1 MRELTGARVTDAN
14 GTVAE
19 NLNRHAR
26 GAQRGNLVDRQLACR
41 RHALDSQLVGS
52 QSHGALAMDARL
64 RGQVNLDPGNRR
76 AQRASQPGIRHDQG
90 IGTQRIR
97 VRSQRHRVCQLVV
110 EHKNIERHVHTHAM
124 GMRHGAA
131 ARKLVIRKAMRA
143 HAGVKAAQ
151 PRIDGIG
158 TRGDG
163 RKHLVEP
170 ARRRQQLGQR
180 HTGSIQSSLVLS
192 GLGPIARI
200 AIGKLLTK
208 VCIHSEKCRLP
219 AYTRPRAPRLVYRVI
234 TYVHPAPTGTS
245 AVRHDIPGG
254 QYMGPRQRQGRSR
267 SKTHA
272 LPIILLSFLGFLL
285 IAGVAFGIGM
295 VGNVNRWLSDL
306 PDYTD
311 ANAYLVSEPTEIVD
325 CNGNKIA
332 SFYTQN
338 RKSITKDEVSPYV
351 LQGTVD
357 VEDERFYEHGGI
369 DLWGIARAAVATLGG
384 GHEGASTITQQLV
397 RNTIL
402 QEEQFDSTIERKVRE
417 AYIAVKMEDMYSKD
431 EILMMYLN
439 TIYYGHGAYGIEAAA
454 ETYLSKSAADLTL
467 SEAALLIGLPNSPS
481 QYDPTV
487 NPDLALSRRNKV
499 LDNMLRLGHI
509 TQEEHDAAQAEPITL
524 NVTEISGSGVDV
536 YSQPYFVSYVKQLL
550 EQEFSTDVLFKGG
563 LTVKTTID
571 PTMQQVAENAVR
583 EQLDTL
589 SLDGLD
595 MGMVVVDPKTGYIKC
610 MVGGYDYNADENHV
624 NHATAKRP
632 VGSTFKAFTLA
643 TAIQNGM
650 NPNVTLNCNSPLKA
664 KGTTTE
670 FQNYA
675 NQSYG
680 NITLKQATAYSSNTG
695 YIQVAEAVGNSKI
708 ISLVK
713 KLGIDPAKDNIED
726 VPVMT
731 LGTGSISPLEMAAAY
746 ATFANGGYYR
756 QPIAITEIDS
766 RTGSVLYQHTDNP
779 SQVLTEGEAA
789 AVTDVLSGVMKGSGT
804 GAAGA

>member
-1 MRELTGARVTDAN
+1 
-14 GTVAE
+14 
-19 NLNRHAR
+19 
-26 GAQRGNLVDRQLACR
+26 
-41 RHALDSQLVGS
+41 
-52 QSHGALAMDARL
+52 
-64 RGQVNLDPGNRR
+64 
-76 AQRASQPGIRHDQG
+76 
-90 IGTQRIR
+90 
-97 VRSQRHRVCQLVV
+97 
-110 EHKNIERHVHTHAM
+110 
-124 GMRHGAA
+124 
-131 ARKLVIRKAMRA
+131 
-143 HAGVKAAQ
+143 
-151 PRIDGIG
+151 
-158 TRGDG
+158 
-163 RKHLVEP
+163 
-170 ARRRQQLGQR
+170 
-180 HTGSIQSSLVLS
+180 
-192 GLGPIARI
+192 
-200 AIGKLLTK
+200 
-208 VCIHSEKCRLP
+208 
-219 AYTRPRAPRLVYRVI
+219 
-234 TYVHPAPTGTS
+234 
-245 AVRHDIPGG
+245 
-254 QYMGPRQRQGRSR
+254 MGPRQRQGRSR

-670 FQNYA
+670 VQNYA

-779 SQVLTEGEAA
+779 SQVLTQGEAGVMPLGADYVKA
-789 AVTDVLSGVMKGSGT
+789 ARKLCDEHKALLIIDEVQTGIGRTGAWFAFQREDLSGGVTPDIVTFAKGVGGGFPMGGMISF
-804 GAAGA
+804 GAELSALFTPGSHGSTFAGNPLGASAALATLGVIEEDNLVDNAEERGKQLRDGIASCGNPLFVSVRGRGLLDAIELAHPCSHAAMNWALEHGLIVNAVAPNALRLAPPLVITAQDVDQAVSILAKIPSDLPND

>member
-1 MRELTGARVTDAN
+1 
-14 GTVAE
+14 
-19 NLNRHAR
+19 
-26 GAQRGNLVDRQLACR
+26 
-41 RHALDSQLVGS
+41 
-52 QSHGALAMDARL
+52 
-64 RGQVNLDPGNRR
+64 
-76 AQRASQPGIRHDQG
+76 
-90 IGTQRIR
+90 
-97 VRSQRHRVCQLVV
+97 
-110 EHKNIERHVHTHAM
+110 
-124 GMRHGAA
+124 
-131 ARKLVIRKAMRA
+131 
-143 HAGVKAAQ
+143 
-151 PRIDGIG
+151 
-158 TRGDG
+158 
-163 RKHLVEP
+163 
-170 ARRRQQLGQR
+170 
-180 HTGSIQSSLVLS
+180 
-192 GLGPIARI
+192 
-200 AIGKLLTK
+200 
-208 VCIHSEKCRLP
+208 
-219 AYTRPRAPRLVYRVI
+219 
-234 TYVHPAPTGTS
+234 
-245 AVRHDIPGG
+245 
-254 QYMGPRQRQGRSR
+254 MGPRQRQGRSR

-417 AYIAVKMEDMYSKD
+417 AYIAIKMEDMYSKD

-571 PTMQQVAENAVR
+571 PTMQQVAEEAVR
-583 EQLDTL
+583 AQLDTL

-650 NPNVTLNCNSPLKA
+650 NPNVTLNCNSPLTA
-664 KGTTTE
+664 KGTTTKV
-670 FQNYA
+670 QNYA

-695 YIQVAEAVGNSKI
+695 YIQVAEAIGNNKI
-708 ISLVK
+708 MSLVK

-731 LGTGSISPLEMAAAY
+731 LGTGSISPLEMASAY

-779 SQVLTEGEAA
+779 TQVLTEGEAA
-789 AVTDVLSGVMKGSGT
+789 AVTDVLSGVMQGSGT
-804 GAAGA
+804 GAAGALSVNQPYAGKTGTTDNTTNLWFCGYTPQLACALWTGYSAGEIPIQKYGTDLLGDSTNLPVFKRFMNTVLTGTEREEFATGTAPTYKNNSVWKFYGTNNTKKTENDDKDENEDEEETTTTTTTTETTGGDTTGGTGTTGGSTGGSTGSSTGGEGGTPTPTPTPTPDPSPTPDDTVG